1 MNPDTRALMEHL
13 DVCFAIKR
21 GDITHDDLVERPPYP
36 TKENPA
42 FNPAAAWPFPTGAR
56 GEKVKR
62 K

>member
-1 MNPDTRALMEHL
+1 MEHL

-42 FNPAAAWPFPTGAR
+42 FNPAAAWPFPPGAR